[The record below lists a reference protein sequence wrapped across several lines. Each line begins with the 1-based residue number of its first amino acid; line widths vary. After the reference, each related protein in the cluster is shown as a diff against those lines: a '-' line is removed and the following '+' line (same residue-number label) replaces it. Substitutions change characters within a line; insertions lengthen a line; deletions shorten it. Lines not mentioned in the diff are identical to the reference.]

1 MIHFLGN
8 FSEKPG
14 AQPYVTSP
22 PPRRAIEEN
31 ANLFFFVFS
40 VFDLGEVQIA
50 LLLIFW
56 VFRRNRNFWSRLV
69 KNGQNCIFRNFR
81 FFRKFRSNA
90 LIIDILLFFWNL
102 QKTEFAKIGQN
113 SPPGSVG
120 QKWQKVIDLGQMSKI
135 WGAPPGGTPGVPD
148 QVFRKNPKKYF
159 FIFYFVSPDIW
170 HFCIIF
176 GKNSEFPG
184 DLPGGNFD
192 HVSQILDCFFV
203 VYHQFTG
210 VMSKNGEFC
219 ITCPPRSKIGQICQ
233 KTFFEN
239 FA

>member
-1 MIHFLGN
+1 MYRFLVILAIFEKNGYIIDNIIYLQVFFFAFSMATFCNSKSPRNFWALLRFQCEMTHFLCN

-81 FFRKFRSNA
+81 FFRKIRSNA
-90 LIIDILLFFWNL
+90 LIFDILLFF
-102 QKTEFAKIGQN
+102 
-113 SPPGSVG
+113 
-120 QKWQKVIDLGQMSKI
+120 
-135 WGAPPGGTPGVPD
+135 
-148 QVFRKNPKKYF
+148 
-159 FIFYFVSPDIW
+159 
-170 HFCIIF
+170 
-176 GKNSEFPG
+176 
-184 DLPGGNFD
+184 
-192 HVSQILDCFFV
+192 
-203 VYHQFTG
+203 
-210 VMSKNGEFC
+210 
-219 ITCPPRSKIGQICQ
+219 
-233 KTFFEN
+233 
-239 FA
+239 

>member
-1 MIHFLGN
+1 MIHFLCN

-113 SPPGSVG
+113 SPPRSVG

-135 WGAPPGGTPGVPD
+135 GGVPPGGPRGSQTRFFGKI
-148 QVFRKNPKKYF
+148 RKNIFLF
-159 FIFYFVSPDIW
+159 FILFPLIFDIFVQFSEKIRNSPGTSRGEISTRW
-170 HFCIIF
+170 HKFWIVFLLFIINLR
-176 GKNSEFPG
+176 G
-184 DLPGGNFD
+184 
-192 HVSQILDCFFV
+192 
-203 VYHQFTG
+203 
-210 VMSKNGEFC
+210 
-219 ITCPPRSKIGQICQ
+219 
-233 KTFFEN
+233 
-239 FA
+239 